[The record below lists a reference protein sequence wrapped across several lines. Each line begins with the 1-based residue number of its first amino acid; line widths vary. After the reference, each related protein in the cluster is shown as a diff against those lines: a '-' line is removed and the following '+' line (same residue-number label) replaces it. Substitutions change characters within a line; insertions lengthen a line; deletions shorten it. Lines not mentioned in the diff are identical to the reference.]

1 MTNTPAISIVIPLY
15 NAEKY
20 LVECLDSILA
30 QTFQD
35 FEVIVVDDCSID
47 GSRAIVENYFEKFG
61 GRLKLSVMGKN
72 SGSGAL
78 PRNKGLKLSRG
89 EYIFFMDNDDL
100 LTPTALE
107 ELYTVAKNFSAD
119 VVYLER
125 HFEASVDLNEIHVAG
140 ETLGKPTLEAEN
152 LAERIHALIGRKFFL
167 TPWSKFVRR
176 DFLVEHEIF
185 FPHVIIADDDIW
197 TCALIFFTERFL
209 RVPNPVYVWRQ
220 TKTSAMHKERTPQ
233 ETLSFWLNP
242 IIFGIKTLNEIMSR
256 IEFFKQN
263 VQYRCAVLEFFVHTK
278 TAQVFESSLNLS
290 LPEIFSAIENEFGKS
305 LGERDVLISWLL
317 TDLIIQQKNFA
328 QLKIR
333 EDVTP

>member
-152 LAERIHALIGRKFFL
+152 LAERIHAL
-167 TPWSKFVRR
+167 
-176 DFLVEHEIF
+176 
-185 FPHVIIADDDIW
+185 
-197 TCALIFFTERFL
+197 
-209 RVPNPVYVWRQ
+209 
-220 TKTSAMHKERTPQ
+220 M
-233 ETLSFWLNP
+233 
-242 IIFGIKTLNEIMSR
+242 
-256 IEFFKQN
+256 
-263 VQYRCAVLEFFVHTK
+263 
-278 TAQVFESSLNLS
+278 
-290 LPEIFSAIENEFGKS
+290 
-305 LGERDVLISWLL
+305 
-317 TDLIIQQKNFA
+317 
-328 QLKIR
+328 
-333 EDVTP
+333 